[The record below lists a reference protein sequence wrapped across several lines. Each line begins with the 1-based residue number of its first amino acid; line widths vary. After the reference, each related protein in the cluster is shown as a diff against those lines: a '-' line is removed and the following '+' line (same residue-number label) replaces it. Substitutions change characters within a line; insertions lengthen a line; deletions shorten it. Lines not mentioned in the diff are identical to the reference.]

1 MAKGRKP
8 KKYNKKT
15 FVIASLRRASI
26 RWPPRNEALKLARVS
41 RGLYK
46 CSSCGLVFK
55 KKEVHLDHINPVVSP
70 EHGFTGYDDFI
81 ERLFC
86 EAEGFQ
92 LLCKNCHQIK
102 TLLEDELRKVYK
114 TSIDKA

>member
-1 MAKGRKP
+1 VAKGRKP

-15 FVIASLRRASI
+15 FVVASLRRASI
-26 RWPPRNEALKLARVS
+26 RWPPRNEALKRGRVS

-46 CSSCGLVFK
+46 CSSCTEVFK
-55 KKEVHLDHINPVVSP
+55 KKEVHLDHIVPVISP
-70 EHGFTGYDDFI
+70 EHGFIGYDDFI

-86 EAEGFQ
+86 DTEGFQ
-92 LLCKNCHQIK
+92 LLCKKCHEVK
-102 TLLEDELRKVYK
+102 TLVEDELRKVYK